1 MKRLIVSLAALTLIL
16 AVAGCA
22 GSAGTVTVYITDSKP
37 PSGPNVT
44 TVTVIQTMGTEV
56 QTSLVVLAS
65 AAPKIP
71 HGSTVNGMYGPCFSC
86 HPIPAG
92 HTGRIANEGLCST
105 CHLQGEYILAP

>member
-1 MKRLIVSLAALTLIL
+1 MKRVLLSLVILSLLLAAI
-16 AVAGCA
+16 GCS
-22 GSAGTVTVYITDSKP
+22 SAGTVTVYITDSKAP
-37 PSGPNVT
+37 TGPNVT
-44 TVTVIQTMGTEV
+44 TVTVIQTMGTQVE
-56 QTSLVVLAS
+56 TSLVVLAG

-92 HTGRIANEGLCST
+92 HQGRIANEDLCST